1 MKFEFF
7 FLRNVGLENPTVLRV
22 MAPSYHD
29 AIALVARHYGC
40 SCWAGNWKRMKE
52 FVHSRHIHAV
62 EVENIFETS
71 TRKYNPSHKCPTTKK
86 L

>member
-22 MAPSYHD
+22 MAPSYHE
-29 AIALVARHYGC
+29 AIAIVARHHGC
-40 SCWAGNWKRMKE
+40 TSLATDWKWMKE

-62 EVENIFETS
+62 EVENIFA
-71 TRKYNPSHKCPTTKK
+71 P
-86 L
+86 